1 VNYRWL
7 ILVSSAVVFNVGPV
21 LAHDPDTVELDV
33 PEVTVLADRP
43 HASSSQQFIPD
54 KEYILQPQG
63 RPAQVL
69 RLIPGFVAIEHSGG
83 AGKADQYF
91 LRGFDA
97 DHGTDVAFFSD
108 GMPINFRSHAHGQGY
123 TDLNFIIPE
132 TIEGLDVSKGA
143 YLPEY
148 GDFDTAGAVNFR
160 TRDVVKE
167 GIVQAAGGQFDTQR
181 YILMFSPTKDRIR
194 TLFAGEGYYTNGPF
208 LNDNRYFRAN
218 LLGKVTTNLSSRDE
232 LSLTATFHKAQWNA
246 SGEIPLRTVTDG
258 TLDRFGAIDPSEG
271 GKTLRSTARLNYHYD
286 TQSGGELFANAYGQY
301 YKYDLYTNFT
311 FFLNDP
317 VNGDGFQQHDT
328 RVMYGGD
335 LGYKHRAQFYG
346 MPSTGTIGFQT
357 RVDDIHARL
366 GTQARRNPLSTT
378 ADSNILEASYA
389 PYLKAEVQPLPWMRL
404 TGGLRAETFTFN
416 VQNRCPDCAEQP
428 AGRTSSSIV
437 LPKANLILGPWFRT
451 EFFANYGEG
460 YHSNDARSAVT
471 SASSP
476 LARARTYELGARSKP
491 WGPEGIELIATLWA
505 IDLRSELVFVGDE
518 GTTEIRGPTRRRGVE
533 VAARGQIWG
542 PIYINGSLTWSK
554 SEFVNGDAIPL
565 APELTAYGAV
575 LVQWPEGLRS
585 QIQATYLG
593 VRPLIED
600 RSANAPSWIDIG
612 LSERYILPVK
622 LPYGRLEAF
631 LFIQNLLNTKWEQ
644 ATFYFASRLRNEAA
658 GVNDVHFVPGN
669 PRFFMGGLAW
679 YF

>member
-1 VNYRWL
+1 
-7 ILVSSAVVFNVGPV
+7 
-21 LAHDPDTVELDV
+21 
-33 PEVTVLADRP
+33 
-43 HASSSQQFIPD
+43 
-54 KEYILQPQG
+54 
-63 RPAQVL
+63 
-69 RLIPGFVAIEHSGG
+69 
-83 AGKADQYF
+83 
-91 LRGFDA
+91 
-97 DHGTDVAFFSD
+97 
-108 GMPINFRSHAHGQGY
+108 
-123 TDLNFIIPE
+123 
-132 TIEGLDVSKGA
+132 
-143 YLPEY
+143 
-148 GDFDTAGAVNFR
+148 
-160 TRDVVKE
+160 
-167 GIVQAAGGQFDTQR
+167 
-181 YILMFSPTKDRIR
+181 
-194 TLFAGEGYYTNGPF
+194 
-208 LNDNRYFRAN
+208 
-218 LLGKVTTNLSSRDE
+218 
-232 LSLTATFHKAQWNA
+232 
-246 SGEIPLRTVTDG
+246 
-258 TLDRFGAIDPSEG
+258 
-271 GKTLRSTARLNYHYD
+271 
-286 TQSGGELFANAYGQY
+286 
-301 YKYDLYTNFT
+301 
-311 FFLNDP
+311 
-317 VNGDGFQQHDT
+317 
-328 RVMYGGD
+328 
-335 LGYKHRAQFYG
+335 
-346 MPSTGTIGFQT
+346 
-357 RVDDIHARL
+357 
-366 GTQARRNPLSTT
+366 
-378 ADSNILEASYA
+378 
-389 PYLKAEVQPLPWMRL
+389 MRL

-437 LPKANLILGPWFRT
+437 LPKANLILGPWFQT

-471 SASSP
+471 PASSP

-491 WGPEGIELIATLWA
+491 WGPEGMELIATLWA

-554 SEFVNGDAIPL
+554 SEFVNGGAIPL

-600 RSANAPSWIDIG
+600 RSANAPSWIDID
-612 LSERYILPVK
+612 LSERYILPIK